1 MYSSLRLA
9 LISPVPLYITR
20 SHPSFIIRHYIL
32 PQPQVLTNLILNS
45 KCVITRAGYSTLMD
59 LNRLN
64 KPKALLIPTPQQQEQ
79 EYLAHYWQ
87 QQGWANS
94 ISESAWNIK
103 SAKELKA
110 LIY

>member
-1 MYSSLRLA
+1 
-9 LISPVPLYITR
+9 
-20 SHPSFIIRHYIL
+20 
-32 PQPQVLTNLILNS
+32 
-45 KCVITRAGYSTLMD
+45 MD